1 MLVSLSRP
9 RCRAWCTAIRQ
20 AAAVVVPGLLS
31 YMESVL
37 SNTSTRMARLQ
48 YDAKS
53 RSSAGLAATATAIAI
68 VIAALACT
76 ESTLDPLPLEISIAA
91 SRTTAAPGD
100 TIYFVA
106 TIQGGSIL
114 GLNADYG
121 DTSTDIFGTSGARTG
136 KVTFRHAYTTRGT
149 FTTKITLTDATLG
162 TKSDS
167 IQIRVN

>member
-1 MLVSLSRP
+1 MARVRHDATGSSSDGF
-9 RCRAWCTAIRQ
+9 
-20 AAAVVVPGLLS
+20 AAARLS
-31 YMESVL
+31 ATAL
-37 SNTSTRMARLQ
+37 AI
-48 YDAKS
+48 A
-53 RSSAGLAATATAIAI
+53 LAA
-68 VIAALACT
+68 LGCT
-76 ESTLDPLPLEISIAA
+76 ESTLAPLPLEISIAA

-106 TIQGGSIL
+106 TVQGGSLL